1 MQFVL
6 VAGRRLWLV
15 YGMSD
20 QWHLLQ
26 QGQQYGPYTG
36 DQLVEFAKE
45 GRVVR
50 ESMLWAEGMAD
61 WVPAS
66 QIEGLFPPAPVAAA
80 PARATPGARMAG
92 RPAPVVGRSASASV
106 YQAAL
111 GAHQVAALGGNYPPV
126 GGKAASFGLLGG
138 LLGGGVALL
147 GVVGVLAAGGAIKS
161 GSLEQAQLVLLLVLL
176 IFGGGG
182 ILMAVVLQA
191 IYLARLWSCL
201 RYGRPRTTPGK
212 AVGFLLL
219 RFFNLYWIFVAFLG
233 LAQDWNRITR
243 EFVDLQ
249 WLPRMSEGIFLA
261 FCIGV
266 FVPPLAFVMWFPVM
280 SQICR
285 SINAIAFRPVHRL
298 GTVHSG

>member
-1 MQFVL
+1 
-6 VAGRRLWLV
+6 
-15 YGMSD
+15 MSD

-26 QGQQYGPYTG
+26 EGQQYGPYTG
-36 DQLVEFAKE
+36 DELVEFAKE

-50 ESMLWAEGMAD
+50 ESMLWSEGMAD

-66 QIEGLFPPAPVAAA
+66 QIEGLFPPEPVAAA
-80 PARATPGARMAG
+80 PAWAPPGARMAG
-92 RPAPVVGRSASASV
+92 RPVPVVGRPVPVGA
-106 YQAAL
+106 YQAVA
-111 GAHQVAALGGNYPPV
+111 GGHQVAVAGGNYPPV

-161 GSLEQAQLVLLLVLL
+161 GSLEQTQLVLVLALL
-176 IFGGGG
+176 ILGGSG
-182 ILMAVVLQA
+182 IVAAAVLQY

-212 AVGFLLL
+212 AVGFLFVP
-219 RFFNLYWIFVAFLG
+219 FFNLYWIFVAYLG

-249 WLPRMSEGIFLA
+249 RVPRMSEGIFLA

-266 FVPPLAFVMWFPVM
+266 FFPPLAVIMWFPVM

-285 SINAIAFRPVHRL
+285 SINAIAFRPVHRP
-298 GTVHSG
+298 GTAHFG

>member
-1 MQFVL
+1 
-6 VAGRRLWLV
+6 
-15 YGMSD
+15 MSD

-26 QGQQYGPYTG
+26 EGQQYGPYTG

-61 WVPAS
+61 WLPAS
-66 QIEGLFPPAPVAAA
+66 QIEGLFPPAAVAAA
-80 PARATPGARMAG
+80 PGARMT
-92 RPAPVVGRSASASV
+92 GRSASASA
-106 YQAAL
+106 YQAGL

-126 GGKAASFGLLGG
+126 GVNAASFALLGG

-219 RFFNLYWIFVAFLG
+219 PFFNMYWIFVAFLG

-249 WLPRMSEGIFLA
+249 RLPRMSEGVFLA

-285 SINAIAFRPVHRL
+285 SINAIAFRPVHRP
-298 GTVHSG
+298 GTVHFG